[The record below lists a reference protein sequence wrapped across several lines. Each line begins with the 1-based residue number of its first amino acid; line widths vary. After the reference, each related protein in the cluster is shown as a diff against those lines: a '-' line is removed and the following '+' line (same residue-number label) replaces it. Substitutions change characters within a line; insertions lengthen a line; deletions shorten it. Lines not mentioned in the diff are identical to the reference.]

1 MRSIT
6 TPLQEEQGEQTTTTT
21 CCIVGGGPGGMVLA
35 LLLARQGI
43 SVVVFEAHTNF
54 DREFRGDVIFPST
67 LAIMEE
73 LGLAES
79 VLQLRHTKRSQ
90 VIYEIGEVSVFVAD
104 LSSLKTRYPYFAM
117 INQADV
123 LDLLAGEARR
133 SSSFRLEMG
142 ARVEELLYE
151 TDGKVCGVRYRGPHG
166 WGEVRASLVVGA
178 DGRFSRLR
186 KLVNLQPKKVASS
199 MDVLWFRLTR
209 IPGEIQEGLLR
220 FGKQGIIA
228 LLDRPDHW
236 QIGFVIPKGKYREI
250 RAASLEHFRQTIVEI
265 CPFFADRVEE
275 LQEWRQI
282 SVLSVN
288 ADCLPRWY
296 VPGLLLIGDAA
307 HTMSPVGGVGINCA
321 IQDAVVAGNVLSAT
335 FKNGGA
341 VSVRDLAAIQQQ
353 RELAI
358 KLLLKYQYFLQK
370 RLLSA
375 GLEKNSFDP
384 PFIIRVLFG
393 IPFVRNFLTKMIVF
407 GPNPVHVQC

>member
-1 MRSIT
+1 MQPIT
-6 TPLQEEQGEQTTTTT
+6 VSSQEKPIEQTTTT
-21 CCIVGGGPGGMVLA
+21 CCIVGGGPGGVVLA
-35 LLLARQGI
+35 LLLARRGI
-43 SVVVFEAHTNF
+43 SVVLLESHMNF

-90 VIYEIGEVSVFVAD
+90 IIYEVGDVSMFVAD
-104 LSSLKTRYPYFAM
+104 LSLLKTSHPYIAM
-117 INQADV
+117 INQADF
-123 LDLLAGEARR
+123 LDLISNEAKR

-151 TDGKVCGVRYRGPHG
+151 EGGKVCGVRYRGQNG

-186 KLVNLQPKKVASS
+186 KLTKLQPKKVASS
-199 MDVLWFRLTR
+199 MDVLWFRLSRT
-209 IPGEIQEGLLR
+209 PGEVQEGLLR
-220 FGKQGIIA
+220 FGNQGIMA

-236 QIGFVIPKGKYREI
+236 QIGFVIPKGKYQEI
-250 RAASLEHFRQTIVEI
+250 RAASLERFRQTIVDI
-265 CPFFADRVEE
+265 CPIFADRVAE
-275 LQEWRQI
+275 LKEWKQI
-282 SVLSVN
+282 SVLSVD

-321 IQDAVVAGNVLSAT
+321 IQDAVAAANVLSTKLESGNAI
-335 FKNGGA
+335 
-341 VSVRDLAAIQQQ
+341 SLQDLAEVQHQ
-353 RELAI
+353 RELSI

-370 RLLSA
+370 RLLHASFDK
-375 GLEKNSFDP
+375 KNFDP
-384 PFIIRVLFG
+384 PFIIRLLYG
-393 IPFVRNFLTKMIVF
+393 IPFTRNFLTQMIVF
-407 GPNPVHVQC
+407 GPKPVHVKC

>member
-1 MRSIT
+1 
-6 TPLQEEQGEQTTTTT
+6 
-21 CCIVGGGPGGMVLA
+21 MVLA
-35 LLLARQGI
+35 LLLARRGI
-43 SVVVFEAHTNF
+43 PVTVFEAHMNF
-54 DREFRGDVIFPST
+54 DRAFRGDVIFPST

-79 VLQLRHTKRSQ
+79 VLQLRHTKRAQ
-90 VIYEIGEVSVFVAD
+90 VVYEIGNASVFVAD
-104 LSSLKTRYPYFAM
+104 LSTLKTHYPYFAM
-117 INQADV
+117 INQADF
-123 LDLLAGEARR
+123 LDLIAREAKR

-142 ARVEELLYE
+142 SRVEELLYDA
-151 TDGKVCGVRYRGPHG
+151 DGRVCGVRYRGPHG

-186 KLVNLQPKKVASS
+186 KLVNLQPRQIASS

-209 IPGEIQEGLLR
+209 TPGEIREGLLR
-220 FGKQGIIA
+220 FGKQGIMA

-250 RAASLEHFRQTIVEI
+250 RDASLESFRQTIVEI

-275 LQEWRQI
+275 LKEWKQI

-307 HTMSPVGGVGINCA
+307 HTMSPVGGIGINCA
-321 IQDAVVAGNVLSAT
+321 IQDAVVAGNVLSARLES
-335 FKNGGA
+335 GEEIR
-341 VSVRDLAAIQQQ
+341 VQDLAAVQHQ
-353 RELAI
+353 RELSV

-370 RLLSA
+370 RLLRASLDEA
-375 GLEKNSFDP
+375 NFDP
-384 PFIIRVLFG
+384 PFIIRLLFG
-393 IPFVRNFLTKMIVF
+393 IPFIRNFLTRMIVF
-407 GPNPVHVQC
+407 GPNPAHVKC